1 MGHASPPKL
10 TPMSRGRLFEVVRML
25 GWPTAT
31 LLYKTGW
38 MLRRRDVVELLSDT
52 WARQESSVD
61 VSIPMTLRAITPAR
75 DGARARYAVPI
86 MLLPKIPPT
95 MMNFH
100 FRSGAERLTLPT
112 RRQNGLASYAALLA
126 AARAKLGWP
135 LPKALRE
142 QLLFVAIGPPEYAAA
157 VSWRM
162 RAPRG
167 GAPSLPQLESM
178 PTVETAE
185 DELQRWCA
193 QMQGIDVTT
202 VEPSPD
208 AEIDPQTLLKDLAED
223 DLTCYLLRK
232 LALNSIVLAH
242 MPRSDTGQQSV
253 SLTCDANLYKE
264 NTFVSTSA
272 VARRGW
278 IAYEMV
284 FQTPFVGASSYHF
297 EYFAPSGVEVID
309 SQLLEDRQEDEWD
322 PQGTTEQLAGTSSE
336 APAVPA
342 TAESVEP
349 VVLRHGEQSGVMSPS
364 PVHEARDEDNDDELG
379 WPEYDYVP
387 TRGERVHLYRAKDD
401 VPDVMSAQLFL
412 RVQRERFIGPA
423 ALAGVGVAVTLLL
436 CAVLT
441 RPLISHANGAQALLL
456 VVPGLLATII
466 ARAGE
471 HALTIRMLQGARRTL
486 LSTGVLGFLGAG
498 FLGLIHTGKGAH
510 AAAWDRWVYIVLA
523 VAAVWQAAKLVVA
536 RILPRG
542 SEPSGWL
549 EAWVDRRRAAG
560 ERSAQRKSKWR
571 QRALRLRLTAPPL
584 NWERAREIVD
594 SSGKDHCLPM
604 RVGRRRRKGR
614 SGDRDSRCFR

>member
-1 MGHASPPKL
+1 MGRLVMSASS
-10 TPMSRGRLFEVVRML
+10 TQASHGRLFDVVRIL

-31 LLYKTGW
+31 LLYRTGW

-61 VSIPMTLRAITPAR
+61 VSMPMKLRAITPGQN
-75 DGARARYAVPI
+75 GASPRYAVPV
-86 MLLPKIPPT
+86 MLLPKVPPT

-157 VSWRM
+157 VSWRL

-167 GAPSLPQLESM
+167 GTPDLPRLESM

-193 QMQGIDVTT
+193 QMQGIAVAA

-208 AEIDPQTLLKDLAED
+208 AKIDPQILLKELADD

-242 MPRSDTGQQSV
+242 LPRSDTGQQSV
-253 SLTCDANLYKE
+253 SLTYDANLYKE
-264 NTFVSTSA
+264 NTFVSRSA

-297 EYFAPSGVEVID
+297 EYFAPAGVEVID

-322 PQGTTEQLAGTSSE
+322 PQGPSEQLSGTSSE
-336 APAVPA
+336 AVAVPA
-342 TAESVEP
+342 GSADP
-349 VVLRHGEQSGVMSPS
+349 VHPRSGEQGAGMSSS
-364 PVHEARDEDNDDELG
+364 PVHEARDEDDDDELG

-412 RVQRERFIGPA
+412 RVQRERFVGPA
-423 ALAGVGVAVTLLL
+423 ALAGVAVASTLVL

-510 AAAWDRWVYIVLA
+510 AAPWHRWVYIALA
-523 VAAVWQAAKLVVA
+523 VVAVWQAADM
-536 RILPRG
+536 
-542 SEPSGWL
+542 ESGL
-549 EAWVDRRRAAG
+549 
-560 ERSAQRKSKWR
+560 
-571 QRALRLRLTAPPL
+571 
-584 NWERAREIVD
+584 
-594 SSGKDHCLPM
+594 SSG
-604 RVGRRRRKGR
+604 GW
-614 SGDRDSRCFR
+614 